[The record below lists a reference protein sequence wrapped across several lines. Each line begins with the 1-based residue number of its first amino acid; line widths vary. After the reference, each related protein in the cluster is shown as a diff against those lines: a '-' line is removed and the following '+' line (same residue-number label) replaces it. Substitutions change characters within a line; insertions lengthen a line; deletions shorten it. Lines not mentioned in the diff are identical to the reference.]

1 MTDVKIGLETHVQL
15 DTETKLFCGC
25 PNGEADEPNTH
36 VCETCL
42 GHPGSKP
49 RLNRKVLKQAVK
61 TSQALQC
68 EVNEDVFFSRKT
80 YFYPDMSKNYQI
92 TQYEIPVGED
102 GEIEVKIGDETKD
115 IGITRLHIEED
126 PAKMKHIGGDIGDAD
141 YTKVDYNRA
150 GTPLLEIVTDP
161 DFKSPREARAYLQQ
175 LAQMLEYLKI
185 YFPESEYAIKSDANI
200 SIDGGQRVEVK
211 NITGTAGI
219 QKALSY
225 EITRQK
231 QLKKRGREVEQ
242 QTRNYNQAQ
251 EITEMMR
258 EKEEEKDY
266 GYIFDPDLTR
276 QELNEEFRKK
286 LREQIPELPHEK
298 FKRFKDE
305 YGLKDKL
312 VESLISVPEMADD
325 FERLVSEFDI
335 DAGLAASWM
344 TGELKKT
351 LNYQDVSYN
360 EVNEKAGTEKPEYL
374 LTLMKRA
381 LEKLEADEFSQPGA
395 EDFIQDYVEHSLKDR
410 EISIKD
416 DYDGINIEIKASASG
431 KAGLEGSAEATIK
444 KEEDYKK
451 AEDDEI
457 SEFVEE
463 AIEENPDAVDDYKSG
478 EEEAINFLVGQV
490 MQKSQGKADPKTA
503 REKILERLD

>member
-1 MTDVKIGLETHVQL
+1 MSHTHILGVIGNAKIEDFLYYQKHGGASIMSEDTDVMIGLETHVQL
-15 DTETKLFCGC
+15 DTNTKLFCGC
-25 PNGEADEPNTH
+25 PNEEAEKPNTH

-49 RLNRKVLKQAVK
+49 RLNKKVLKQAVK

-68 EVNEDVFFSRKT
+68 DVNEDVFFSRKT

-102 GEIEVKIGDETKD
+102 GGFEMKVGDEKKQ

-126 PAKMKHIGGDIGDAD
+126 PAKMKHVGGEIGDSD

-150 GTPLLEIVTDP
+150 GTPLLEIVTEP
-161 DFKSPREARAYLQQ
+161 DFESPKEARAYLQQ

-185 YFPESEYAIKSDANI
+185 YFPESDYSIKSDANI

-219 QKALSY
+219 EKALSY

-242 QTRNYNQAQ
+242 QTRNYDAGQ

-276 QELNEEFRKK
+276 QELDEEFREEM
-286 LREQIPELPHEK
+286 RNQIPELPHEK
-298 FKRFKDE
+298 FRRFKQE

-312 VESLISVPEMADD
+312 VEALISE
-325 FERLVSEFDI
+325 
-335 DAGLAASWM
+335 
-344 TGELKKT
+344 KK
-351 LNYQDVSYN
+351 
-360 EVNEKAGTEKPEYL
+360 
-374 LTLMKRA
+374 M
-381 LEKLEADEFSQPGA
+381 A
-395 EDFIQDYVEHSLKDR
+395 EDFEVLAESHDAKLVASFLTGDLKKVLNYNEKTYPGGLQLDWL
-410 EISIKD
+410 K
-416 DYDGINIEIKASASG
+416 YLIE
-431 KAGLEGSAEATIK
+431 LV
-444 KEEDYKK
+444 EEDQISDRN
-451 AEDDEI
+451 AEKILRKIVEDPKNPE
-457 SEFVEE
+457 SLVEE
-463 AIEENPDAVDDYKSG
+463 EDLLKSG
-478 EEEAINFLVGQV
+478 EDEVDGFVETVIEDNPEAVEDYREGDEEAVNFLVGQV
-490 MQKSQGKADPKTA
+490 MQISQGKADPKTA
-503 REKILERLD
+503 REKITEEIEK